1 MFHLSNEI
9 FASDWK
15 RIKESILFV
24 DFYEFGD
31 SCSGSGT
38 CFISSSSKKKCD
50 VSDAK
55 VLWKNLGESSKVVGF
70 DIDNRTILK
79 SVEGTFF
86 ETVQVPKITLGL
98 RKIPIRE
105 DYTKYLNK
113 NNKQRTSASNF
124 NTGLLYSDYD
134 DTDLNPNII
143 VNYLNR

>member
-1 MFHLSNEI
+1 MNGDAAHRI
-9 FASDWK
+9 FIALVLVRLRGWHHRLRLAVGGVFFDH
-15 RIKESILFV
+15 
-24 DFYEFGD
+24 
-31 SCSGSGT
+31 
-38 CFISSSSKKKCD
+38 D

-105 DYTKYLNK
+105 DYTKYK

-124 NTGLLYSDYD
+124 KTGLLYSDYD

>member
-1 MFHLSNEI
+1 M
-9 FASDWK
+9 
-15 RIKESILFV
+15 FV

-50 VSDAK
+50 VSEAK
-55 VLWKNLGESSKVVGF
+55 VLWKNLGESSKVIGF

-79 SVEGTFF
+79 SVEGTFTSPSLREHQPF
-86 ETVQVPKITLGL
+86 FKTVQIPKITLGL

-105 DYTKYLNK
+105 DYTKYLNN

-124 NTGLLYSDYD
+124 KTELLYSDYD

>member
-1 MFHLSNEI
+1 M
-9 FASDWK
+9 
-15 RIKESILFV
+15 FV

-79 SVEGTFF
+79 SVEGTFTSPSLREHQPFF
-86 ETVQVPKITLGL
+86 ETVQIPKITLGL